1 MSLIAKANANGSITV
16 SCGTDAL
23 NIAVVSGRLVV
34 SVAAP
39 IPLDA
44 QVRPVKRSVTPPG
57 RPLAPKPV
65 IIPGPPVIGPRTMI
79 RVPGFGEDVNT
90 QTIGGIKAVCFDVKR
105 NQSFTPRDL
114 WDRLSTG
121 AAPKSLHFY
130 FPIKVKG

>member
-23 NIAVVSGRLVV
+23 NIAVVSGQLVV

-44 QVRPVKRSVTPPG
+44 KVRPMKRPVTPPG

-65 IIPGPPVIGPRTMI
+65 IIPGPPATGPRTMI
-79 RVPGFGEDVNT
+79 RVPGFGEDVST
-90 QTIGGIKAVCFDVKR
+90 FTIGVSKAVCFEVKR
-105 NQSFTPRDL
+105 NQSFAPRDL
-114 WDRLSTG
+114 WERLSTG
-121 AAPKSLHFY
+121 AVPKSLHFY
-130 FPIKVKG
+130 FPTKVKG